1 MARRIR
7 GQLLD
12 GLLETTPQP
21 TVGLDRS
28 GAVRFYS
35 ASFQALYPA
44 VKEGK
49 VLWQTLDSDDLV
61 RWVSDCLDST
71 DPALREQIMTH
82 FPDCLWMA
90 RLEPI
95 DGEAGRCAGWILTLQ
110 DIAPVEPMS
119 QKFDTLLQE
128 VRAGLSRPLA
138 GIKSRLELLLEGAYK
153 DQDLTVE
160 LLHQL
165 NEDSTQ
171 LARLL
176 FSLEAP
182 PGQSEAADLP
192 EDTATSLK
200 TLVANVQQT
209 FEPLARSKNLALKL
223 QPGHSAP
230 DLKSVSE
237 EEFNLCLT
245 NLVDNAIKY
254 TALNGYGEVLISWET
269 DLDGVTVKVDDS
281 GPGIP
286 EAAREVV
293 FEQFYR
299 MSEGPT
305 AQLGG
310 TGLGLWRVR
319 EIADKRGGKVWVES
333 SPKGGAGLRLRFPL

>member
-12 GLLETTPQP
+12 GLLETTSQP
-21 TVGLDRS
+21 TIGLDRS
-28 GAVRFYS
+28 GAVRFSS
-35 ASFQALYPA
+35 ASFLALYPG
-44 VKEGK
+44 VKDGK

-71 DPALREQIMTH
+71 DPAPREQIMTH
-82 FPDCLWMA
+82 FPESLWMA

-95 DGEAGRCAGWILTLQ
+95 VGEAGRCAGWILTLS

-119 QKFDTLLQE
+119 QRFDTLLQE

-138 GIKSRLELLLEGAYK
+138 GIKTRLEVLLEGAYK

-176 FSLEAP
+176 FSLENPSGPETAP
-182 PGQSEAADLP
+182 ELP
-192 EDTATSLK
+192 DDTATSLK
-200 TLVANVQQT
+200 TLAGNVQQT
-209 FEPLARSKNLALKL
+209 FEPLARSKNLALKF

-230 DLKSVSE
+230 ELKSVSE

-254 TALNGYGEVLISWET
+254 TALNGYGEVVISWET
-269 DLDGVTVKVDDS
+269 DMDGVTVKVDDS

-286 EAAREVV
+286 MAAREVV

-299 MSEGPT
+299 LSEGPT

-310 TGLGLWRVR
+310 TGLGLWRVK
-319 EIADKRGGKVWVES
+319 EIAEKRGGRVWAED

>member
-28 GAVRFYS
+28 GAVRF
-35 ASFQALYPA
+35 ASDSFMALYPGL
-44 VKEGK
+44 KDGK
-49 VLWQTLDSDDLV
+49 VLWQCLDSDDLV

-82 FPDCLWMA
+82 FAEALYMA
-90 RLEPI
+90 RLQPVS
-95 DGEAGRCAGWILTLQ
+95 GEAGRCSGWILTLQ

-119 QKFDTLLQE
+119 QKFDSLLHE

-153 DQDLTVE
+153 DEALTVE

-165 NEDSTQ
+165 NEDSNQ

-176 FSLEAP
+176 FALEN
-182 PGQSEAADLP
+182 PGTQETADLP
-192 EDTATSLK
+192 DDTATSLK
-200 TLVANVQQT
+200 VLAGNVQKT
-209 FEPLARSKNLALKL
+209 FDPLARSKNLALKVN
-223 QPGHSAP
+223 PGHTAP
-230 DLKSVSE
+230 ELKSVSE

-254 TALNGYGEVLISWET
+254 TALNGYGEVVISWET
-269 DLDGVTVKVDDS
+269 DMNGVTVKVDDS

-286 EAAREVV
+286 AAARDVV

-299 MSEGPT
+299 LSEGPT
-305 AQLGG
+305 AKLGG

-319 EIADKRGGKVWVES
+319 EIAEKRGGKVWVED